1 MTRVRSTAVPA
12 SRRRSAATG
21 GVLAPFLRGGLLLAG
36 LIAAAA
42 GCGEASP
49 TAPTPLRSEFLG
61 VAGRAVQWRTDRP
74 TRGSVRYGL
83 VSGRYDRVAYPDAGE
98 DTAYACSHAVR
109 LLGASAGNPVFLR
122 RLDRVRGGDLA
133 VAAEE
138 TVLLADPPDTPPLL
152 RFTSVDVHFGDA
164 LVLRAPGGAVVL
176 VDAGDPWLAVAG
188 ESAPEHLA
196 RWLRDHGVQRLA
208 AAAATHAHADHLGG
222 FVRAGADG
230 GDGLLARL
238 AVDRFLDLPAHS
250 GERPDHRTLVARL
263 EELGVPRLAV
273 APGMTDGSHPD
284 RLGWDPALRVEV
296 LHGGAEPGWSD
307 LNNDSLALRV
317 GYGDVDFL
325 TVGDCE
331 AAAEELM
338 LERFP
343 GKLAGIE
350 VLKAGH
356 HGRSDASGG
365 LFLDAVLPRTA
376 LVTVAFAAYREGVAA
391 GAEATAP
398 VLARFAA
405 RGTDVFR
412 FDDAEP
418 LGEPADT
425 RTFWHTTLVTDGVSY
440 EIRLEPS
447 VWGLTR
453 AIPDGQP

>member
-122 RLDRVRGGDLA
+122 RLDRARGGDLA

-250 GERPDHRTLVARL
+250 ERKALYAELRALL
-263 EELGVPRLAV
+263 FQLGVPRLEV
-273 APGMTDGSHPD
+273 APGMTDASDPE
-284 RLGWDPALRVEV
+284 RLAWDPALRVKV
-296 LHGGAEPGWSD
+296 LNAGARPEWDD
-307 LNNDSLALRV
+307 LNDDSLVLRIS
-317 GYGDVDFL
+317 YGVIDIVAA
-325 TVGDCE
+325 GD
-331 AAAEELM
+331 AETPAEGLI
-338 LERFP
+338 LSAFGADLP
-343 GKLAGIE
+343 GTE
-350 VLKAGH
+350 CLKVGH
-356 HGRSDASGG
+356 HGRADASGNE
-365 LFLDAVLPRTA
+365 FLQALRPRVA
-376 LVTVAFAAYREGVAA
+376 LIPVAFVAYAEGPAR
-391 GAEATAP
+391 GAEDTRQTLDR
-398 VLARFAA
+398 LAEIGA
-405 RGTDVFR
+405 DVYR
-412 FDDAEP
+412 FDAA
-418 LGEPADT
+418 PAAAAAQDN
-425 RTFWHTTLVTDGVSY
+425 RTFWHTTFVTDGLGY
-440 EIRLEPS
+440 EVRLEPS
-447 VWGLTR
+447 LWGV
-453 AIPDGQP
+453 